1 MSCRYYD
8 FIMNF
13 AKSGINTDKEVKYVF
28 EASLNNQLF
37 KKQQYRLKVET
48 ALGMHT
54 VKNNNVVQHHLIG
67 KAARNEIDF
76 MTSPHTM
83 QP

>member
-13 AKSGINTDKEVKYVF
+13 AKSSINLDKEVKYVF
-28 EASLNNQLF
+28 EASLNNELF
-37 KKQQYRLKVET
+37 KNQQYQLKIES

-54 VKNNNVVQHHLIG
+54 IKNDTVVQNNLVG
-67 KAARNEIDF
+67 KTARNEIDF
-76 MTSPHTM
+76 H
-83 QP
+83 